1 MLKNL
6 KLVKGILAATLVVSL
21 MVPTFAF
28 ANEDGEVG
36 SERKEIFKE
45 MKERHSEVDH
55 GRLLAVV
62 EMYAEED
69 LEDWEAM
76 LEERAESKEE
86 LASLRKELK
95 ELAGNKKVEK
105 KEEIASYREELKS
118 KIEAGEMTREEAK
131 EEIKSYIEELKGD
144 YKEKKEEWKAEREE
158 KKESFEAKREERK
171 ELRKTLVEAVRENN
185 TDTIKGIL
193 DELFEMYEQHT
204 EWVKEKIEYLNKR
217 IAENQ

>member
-45 MKERHSEVDH
+45 MKERYSEVDH
-55 GRLLAVV
+55 GKLLAVV

-69 LEDWEAM
+69 LEDWDSM
-76 LEERAESKEE
+76 FDERVELKEE

-95 ELAGNKKVEK
+95 ELAGDKKAEK
-105 KEEIASYREELKS
+105 KEEIASYREELKA
-118 KIEAGEMTREEAK
+118 KIEAGEMTSEEAK

-144 YKEKKEEWKAEREE
+144 YKEKKAERED
-158 KKESFEAKREERK
+158 KKEIFEDRREERK

-185 TDTIKGIL
+185 ADTINEIL

-204 EWVKEKIEYLNKR
+204 EWAKEKIEYLNER